1 MYYIIYLSSATQ
13 LFDNQELQD
22 ILEVSNKNNE
32 QQGVTGL
39 LLYSDGNII
48 QVLEGEKETV
58 QAIYKK
64 IAQDSRHHSIIT
76 LKNGELAE
84 RNFPDWS
91 MGFKTISSKAF
102 SEIAGFKDLR
112 NQSFESIAPV
122 SNHPVLNILKTFY
135 TGNIQ
140 RF

>member
-48 QVLEGEKETV
+48 QVLEGEQETV
-58 QAIYKK
+58 QDIYKK
-64 IAQDSRHHSIIT
+64 IARDSRHHSIIT
-76 LKNGELAE
+76 LKEGDLAE

-91 MGFKTISSKAF
+91 MGFKTISSKVF

-112 NQSFESIAPV
+112 NQSFENIAPV

>member
-1 MYYIIYLSSATQ
+1 
-13 LFDNQELQD
+13 
-22 ILEVSNKNNE
+22 
-32 QQGVTGL
+32 

-48 QVLEGEKETV
+48 QVLEGEQEIV
-58 QAIYKK
+58 QDIYKK
-64 IAQDSRHHSIIT
+64 ISKDSRHHSIIR
-76 LKNGELAE
+76 LKEGELAE

-102 SEIAGFKDLR
+102 SEIVGFKDLR
-112 NQSFESIAPV
+112 NQSFENVAPI